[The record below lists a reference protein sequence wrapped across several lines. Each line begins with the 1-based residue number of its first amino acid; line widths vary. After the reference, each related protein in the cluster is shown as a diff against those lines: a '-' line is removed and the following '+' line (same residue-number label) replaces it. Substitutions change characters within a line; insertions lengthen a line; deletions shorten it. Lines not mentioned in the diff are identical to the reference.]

1 MQRRTISQPPQSF
14 SHLGENQFRFIAE
27 RKKCLSAAKLF
38 ARARHIQ
45 HFIPRHRM
53 RSRLAR
59 VATERAIS
67 AIVATQV
74 CERNKNFAGVSNYA
88 GLEAIAGLTRCS
100 EQFGQFVVAGT
111 NPAACVLA
119 REWRIE

>member
-1 MQRRTISQPPQSF
+1 MRQQAGFTQHKFAHRFEIVQSRAKTQTPQSL

-45 HFIPRHRM
+45 NFLRRHRM

-74 CERNKNFAGVSNYA
+74 CERNKNFARVSNYA
-88 GLEAIAGLTRCS
+88 GLE
-100 EQFGQFVVAGT
+100 
-111 NPAACVLA
+111 
-119 REWRIE
+119 